1 VYRYSTYYIRIVIH
15 RHIIDE
21 RIILLDDMTQEKY
34 EEMEDLMDRVE
45 IAHDLITRLRQ
56 LLTMEKTDSVMDH
69 SLNRT
74 RFFKMD
80 DDCSKHIF
88 IHI

>member
-1 VYRYSTYYIRIVIH
+1 
-15 RHIIDE
+15 
-21 RIILLDDMTQEKY
+21 MTEEKY
-34 EEMEDLMDRVE
+34 EKMEDLMDRVE
-45 IAHDLITRLRQ
+45 IAHDLITRLIQ

-80 DDCSKHIF
+80 GDYSKYVLYLYLHRLVYMSL
-88 IHI
+88 